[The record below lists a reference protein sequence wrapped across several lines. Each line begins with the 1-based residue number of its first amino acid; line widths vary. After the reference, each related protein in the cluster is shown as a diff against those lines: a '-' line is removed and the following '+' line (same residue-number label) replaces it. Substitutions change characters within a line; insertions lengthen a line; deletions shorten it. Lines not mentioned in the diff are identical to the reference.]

1 MSKSILQARSIHR
14 SFRIGRSR
22 VQVLRGASLQVNAG
36 EFLAITGASG
46 CGKSTLLH
54 ILGAL
59 DKPDKGTVT
68 FGADDL
74 FEASAC
80 ARGSYRNR
88 DVGFVFQ
95 FYYLLPELNVLE
107 NVLIPRLVTYRAWQW
122 VVERKRARRDSEE
135 LLDRV
140 GLADRLKHRP
150 SELSGGE
157 RQRVAIA
164 RALTN
169 SPALLLADE
178 PTGNLDE
185 ATGAGI
191 LALLADLNQAGQSI
205 VMVTHDPKVA
215 SRAHRS
221 TVLAEGR
228 IHEP

>member
-1 MSKSILQARSIHR
+1 
-14 SFRIGRSR
+14 
-22 VQVLRGASLQVNAG
+22 
-36 EFLAITGASG
+36 
-46 CGKSTLLH
+46 
-54 ILGAL
+54 L

>member
-1 MSKSILQARSIHR
+1 MSKPILQARSIHR
-14 SFRIGRSR
+14 SFRIGRSHI
-22 VQVLRGASLQVNAG
+22 QVLRGVSLQVKTG

-59 DKPDKGTVT
+59 DKPDKGVVT
-68 FGADDL
+68 FRSKDL
-74 FEASAC
+74 FEASAG

-122 VVERKRARRDSEE
+122 VLERKRARKDSEE

-150 SELSGGE
+150 NELSGGE

-164 RALTN
+164 RALVN
-169 SPALLLADE
+169 RPALLLADE

-185 ATGAGI
+185 ATGAEI
-191 LALLADLNQAGQSI
+191 LGLLAELNQAGQSI
-205 VMVTHDPKVA
+205 VMVTHDSKVA
-215 SRAHRS
+215 SCAHRS